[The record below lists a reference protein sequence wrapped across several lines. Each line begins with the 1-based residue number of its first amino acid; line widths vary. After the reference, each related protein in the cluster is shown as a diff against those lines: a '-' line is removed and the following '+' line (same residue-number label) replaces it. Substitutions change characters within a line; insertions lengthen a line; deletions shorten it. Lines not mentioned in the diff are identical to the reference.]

1 MEQEKAIQ
9 DTLLEYINISA
20 SKRIQFV
27 QKIIGFIGVITFTLE
42 MAAFDAFENIQHK
55 LITLSFYFAP
65 WLINQ
70 FGKKWPSSLPYFSF
84 ILGEFYNIGVVYIC
98 YFIFPE
104 YSTIFCLMGPYIS
117 SYYQTYLLKG
127 ATISFLFS
135 VKQTFLWISPG
146 LYLSKIPKDNI
157 PMLLTHIF
165 LLILLQSISYY
176 FDYQK
181 ALEICKSKIEAKN
194 LSTQMSLILE
204 TIPDYIMVISKN
216 MIKLFDNTSLGVLM
230 GDKDLAVFLKEFYY
244 KSKFDSKLEKDADF
258 YEDIKNT
265 FNFHLNTSF
274 SFGIIEYSTELIEWN
289 GKIVQWDEREALI
302 ISGRNVKKII
312 RLEKEK
318 AENEYRSMLVNTVSH
333 ELRTPTN
340 AIMTI
345 ASLMKQSESLS
356 VVNKERLDIIIGSCS
371 FQISLIN
378 DLLDYA
384 QIVAGCLKICTIPF
398 VLSQLLDDCINYIEI
413 QLGDEIKFFRDFRN
427 IPEIIITDPN
437 RLKQIILNLLS
448 NARKF
453 TRKGSITLKATYK
466 FPQLYIKCKDT
477 GIGMP
482 SEKKSK
488 LFTLF
493 GKLDD
498 SSIANPQGVGL
509 GLMISN
515 MLVKKLGGSNIIVD
529 SSIGKGSK
537 FSFSIPAE
545 LPDIN
550 ICDIPDEKAKVSIP
564 FFLVK
569 SLSNRKEILV
579 VDDIFF
585 NIQVYMHLFKDE
597 GIKCEYALN
606 GEEAVNLI
614 KNKIYSCILM
624 DCEMPILDGW
634 ETTKKLHEL
643 KLKGIIKKLPPII
656 GATAHS
662 NSDIRE
668 KCLSSGMDDLI
679 IKPCE
684 KEVLVKKILHWI
696 QE

>member
-1 MEQEKAIQ
+1 MEQEKIIE

-20 SKRIQFV
+20 RKRLEFI
-27 QKIIGFIGVITFTLE
+27 QKIIGFLGIIIFALE

-55 LITLSFYFAP
+55 LISLSFHFAP
-65 WLINQ
+65 WFINH
-70 FGKKWPSSLPYFSF
+70 FARKWPSSLPYFSF
-84 ILGEFYNIGVVYIC
+84 ILGEFYNIGAVYTC
-98 YFIFPE
+98 YYIFPE
-104 YSTIFCLMGPYIS
+104 FATIFCLIGPYIS
-117 SYYQTYLLKG
+117 TYYQTYLLKG
-127 ATISFLFS
+127 AKISILFS
-135 VKQTFLWISPG
+135 IKQTFIWLSPG
-146 LYLSKIPKDNI
+146 FYLSKIPTDNM
-157 PMLLTHIF
+157 PKLLMPIIV
-165 LLILLQSISYY
+165 LILLQSISCY

-181 ALEICKSKIEAKN
+181 AIEICKSKIEVKKISN
-194 LSTQMSLILE
+194 QMSLILE
-204 TIPDYIMVISKN
+204 TIPDYIMVVSEN
-216 MIKLFDNTSLGVLM
+216 MIKLFDNTSLEILM
-230 GDKDLAVFLKEFYY
+230 GDKELDVFLKEFHY
-244 KSKFDSKLEKDADF
+244 KSKFDTKLDKDANF
-258 YEDIKNT
+258 YEDIQNT
-265 FNFHLNTSF
+265 FNFRLNTSF
-274 SFGIIEYSTELIEWN
+274 SFGIIEYTTELIEWN

-302 ISGRNVKKII
+302 ISGRNVSKVI

-345 ASLMKQSESLS
+345 ASLIKQSECVSA
-356 VVNKERLDIIIGSCS
+356 VNKERLDIIIGSCS

-398 VLSQLLDDCINYIEI
+398 VLSQLLNDCIKYIEV
-413 QLGDEIKFFRDFRN
+413 QLGDEIKFFRDFRS
-427 IPEIIITDPN
+427 IPDIIITDPN

-453 TRKGSITLKATYK
+453 TRKGSITLKAEYK

-498 SSIANPQGVGL
+498 SSMANPQGVGL

-515 MLVKKLGGSNIIVD
+515 MLVKKLGGSNIMVD
-529 SSIGKGSK
+529 SSIGQGSK
-537 FSFSIPAE
+537 FSFSIHAE
-545 LPDIN
+545 LPDSN
-550 ICDIPDEKAKVSIP
+550 VCDVPDEKAKVSIP
-564 FFLVK
+564 LFLVK
-569 SLSNRKEILV
+569 SLSNPKMILV

-614 KNKIYSCILM
+614 KNNAYSCILM

-634 ETTKKLHEL
+634 ETTKKLNDL
-643 KLKGIIKKLPPII
+643 KSKGIIKKLPPII

-662 NSDIRE
+662 DPDIRE
-668 KCLSSGMDDLI
+668 KCMSSGMDDLI

-684 KEVLVKKILHWI
+684 KEVLVKKVLYWI

>member
-1 MEQEKAIQ
+1 MEQEKLIE

-20 SKRIQFV
+20 RKRLQFI
-27 QKIIGFIGVITFTLE
+27 QKIIGFLGVIIFALE

-55 LITLSFYFAP
+55 LINLSFHFAP
-65 WLINQ
+65 WLINH
-70 FGKKWPSSLPYFSF
+70 FAKKWPSSLPYFSF
-84 ILGEFYNIGVVYIC
+84 ILGEFYNLGAVYTC

-104 YSTIFCLMGPYIS
+104 FSTIFCLIGPYIS
-117 SYYQTYLLKG
+117 TYYQTYLLKG
-127 ATISFLFS
+127 AKISFLFS
-135 VKQTFLWISPG
+135 IKQTFLWLLPG
-146 LYLSKIPKDNI
+146 FYLSIIPTDNI
-157 PMLLTHIF
+157 PKLLMPIIV
-165 LLILLQSISYY
+165 LILLQSISCY

-181 ALEICKSKIEAKN
+181 AIEICKSKIEVKKISN
-194 LSTQMSLILE
+194 QMSLILE
-204 TIPDYIMVISKN
+204 TIPDYIMVVSES
-216 MIKLFDNTSLGVLM
+216 MIKLFDNTSLEILM
-230 GDKDLAVFLKEFYY
+230 GEKELNMFLKEFHY
-244 KSKFDSKLEKDADF
+244 KSKFDTKLEKDATF

-265 FNFHLNTSF
+265 FNFRLNTSF
-274 SFGIIEYSTELIEWN
+274 SFGIIEYSNELIEWN

-302 ISGRNVKKII
+302 ISGRNVTKVI

-345 ASLMKQSESLS
+345 ASLIKQSESVS
-356 VVNKERLDIIIGSCS
+356 AINKERLDIIIGSCS

-398 VLSQLLDDCINYIEI
+398 VLSQLLNDCINYIEV

-427 IPEIIITDPN
+427 IPDIIITDPN

-482 SEKKSK
+482 SEKKFK

-515 MLVKKLGGSNIIVD
+515 MLVKKLGGSNINVA

-537 FSFSIPAE
+537 FSFSIQAE
-545 LPDIN
+545 LPDTN
-550 ICDIPDEKAKVSIP
+550 ICDIPDEKASVSIP
-564 FFLVK
+564 LFLAK
-569 SLSNRKEILV
+569 SLSSPKEILV

-614 KNKIYSCILM
+614 KTKAYSCILM

-634 ETTKKLHEL
+634 ETTKKLHDL
-643 KLKGIIKKLPPII
+643 KSKGIIKKLPPII

-662 NSDIRE
+662 DSDIRE

-684 KEVLVKKILHWI
+684 KEVLVKKVLYWI